1 MLIRFVDYEEG
12 ADSTPVPVYSEPYH
26 IDSITEKRGRGNF
39 RSVVIG
45 GRYVARDG
53 VLCEGVE
60 DITQYKTVLVDGVK
74 TQVEVMPEEMKPDST
89 WLVADIKLWLDAQ
102 RIPYVGNASKTDLLA
117 LV

>member
-1 MLIRFVDYEEG
+1 VQPFLNQ
-12 ADSTPVPVYSEPYH
+12 P
-26 IDSITEKRGRGNF
+26 
-39 RSVVIG
+39 
-45 GRYVARDG
+45 DG
-53 VLCEGVE
+53 MAFKNIGVE

-74 TQVEVMPEEMKPDST
+74 TKVEVMPEEMKPDST

>member
-1 MLIRFVDYEEG
+1 MRIRIGEEEYQIG
-12 ADSTPVPVYSEPYH
+12 SLKAKGNTIVN
-26 IDSITEKRGRGNF
+26 GRAISWNG
-39 RSVVIG
+39 IL
-45 GRYVARDG
+45 A
-53 VLCEGVE
+53 EGVE

-74 TQVEVMPEEMKPDST
+74 TKVEVMPEEMKPDST

>member
-1 MLIRFVDYEEG
+1 MRLLIKDTGEEIQCAG
-12 ADSTPVPVYSEPYH
+12 IDQSTH
-26 IDSITEKRGRGNF
+26 GNG
-39 RSVVIG
+39 VIKNTIVG
-45 GRYVARDG
+45 GRIIAHHG
-53 VLCEGVE
+53 VLSDEFE

-74 TQVEVMPEEMKPDST
+74 TKVEVLPEEMKPDST

>member
-1 MLIRFVDYEEG
+1 MRIRIGEEEYQIG
-12 ADSTPVPVYSEPYH
+12 SLKAKGNTIVN
-26 IDSITEKRGRGNF
+26 GRAISWNG
-39 RSVVIG
+39 IL
-45 GRYVARDG
+45 AED
-53 VLCEGVE
+53 VE

-74 TQVEVMPEEMKPDST
+74 TKVEVLPEEMKPDST

>member
-1 MLIRFVDYEEG
+1 MRIRIGEEEYQIG
-12 ADSTPVPVYSEPYH
+12 SLKAKGNTIVN
-26 IDSITEKRGRGNF
+26 GRAISWNG
-39 RSVVIG
+39 IL
-45 GRYVARDG
+45 A
-53 VLCEGVE
+53 EGVE

-74 TQVEVMPEEMKPDST
+74 TKVEVLPEEMKPDST

>member
-1 MLIRFVDYEEG
+1 MRIKFIAHEDYQC
-12 ADSTPVPVYSEPYH
+12 DC
-26 IDSITEKRGRGNF
+26 
-39 RSVVIG
+39 IG
-45 GRYVARDG
+45 DEWQGELKAVGHTIVNGHRIAANG
-53 VLCEGVE
+53 ILKPFVE

-74 TQVEVMPEEMKPDST
+74 TKVEVLPEEMKPDST

>member
-1 MLIRFVDYEEG
+1 MRIKFTDTGEECQISG
-12 ADSTPVPVYSEPYH
+12 INPDPKNTVCA
-26 IDSITEKRGRGNF
+26 
-39 RSVVIG
+39 
-45 GRYVARDG
+45 GRYVARHG
-53 VLCEGVE
+53 KLYEGVE

-74 TQVEVMPEEMKPDST
+74 TKVEVLPEEMKPDST

>member
-1 MLIRFVDYEEG
+1 MRIKYKDQ
-12 ADSTPVPVYSEPYH
+12 VYQIGELKQ
-26 IDSITEKRGRGNF
+26 KRGTIVNGYF
-39 RSVVIG
+39 
-45 GRYVARDG
+45 VAYNG

-74 TQVEVMPEEMKPDST
+74 TKVEVLPEEMKPDST

>member
-1 MLIRFVDYEEG
+1 MIIKFIDTKAEHQVEIGRGTQGRGLIRND
-12 ADSTPVPVYSEPYH
+12 
-26 IDSITEKRGRGNF
+26 
-39 RSVVIG
+39 VVN
-45 GRYVARDG
+45 GRYVAKRG
-53 VLCEGVE
+53 ILCEGVE

-74 TQVEVMPEEMKPDST
+74 TKVEVMPEEMKPDST

>member
-1 MLIRFVDYEEG
+1 MRILFEGEEHQVTLNPEGNTIVSGKAVSWNG
-12 ADSTPVPVYSEPYH
+12 A
-26 IDSITEKRGRGNF
+26 
-39 RSVVIG
+39 
-45 GRYVARDG
+45 
-53 VLCEGVE
+53 LLEGVE

>member
-1 MLIRFVDYEEG
+1 MRIKFTDTGEEYQINGIPTSGNSVQGKAISWNG
-12 ADSTPVPVYSEPYH
+12 A
-26 IDSITEKRGRGNF
+26 
-39 RSVVIG
+39 
-45 GRYVARDG
+45 
-53 VLCEGVE
+53 LLEGVE

>member
-1 MLIRFVDYEEG
+1 MRILFSDTKEECQISG
-12 ADSTPVPVYSEPYH
+12 IKA
-26 IDSITEKRGRGNF
+26 KGNT
-39 RSVVIG
+39 IAM
-45 GRYVARDG
+45 GRYVAHEG
-53 VLCEGVE
+53 VLCKGVE

-74 TQVEVMPEEMKPDST
+74 TQVEVLPEEMKPDST

>member
-1 MLIRFVDYEEG
+1 MRILFEGEEHQVTLNPEGNTIVSGKAVSWNG
-12 ADSTPVPVYSEPYH
+12 A
-26 IDSITEKRGRGNF
+26 
-39 RSVVIG
+39 
-45 GRYVARDG
+45 
-53 VLCEGVE
+53 LLEGVE

-74 TQVEVMPEEMKPDST
+74 TKVEVLPEEMKPDST

>member
-1 MLIRFVDYEEG
+1 MRIRIGEEEYQIG
-12 ADSTPVPVYSEPYH
+12 SLKAKGNTIVN
-26 IDSITEKRGRGNF
+26 GRAISWNG
-39 RSVVIG
+39 IL
-45 GRYVARDG
+45 A
-53 VLCEGVE
+53 EGVE